1 MRILTATIGITAWL
15 SCLLAGCAGVTS
27 TDVGKEEFD
36 SKCVICHGV
45 SGKGDGPQALTL
57 TKKPADLTVLAKN
70 NGGVFP
76 ASRVHEIIDGR
87 LEVAAHG
94 QRAMPVWGDEFLVQE
109 TDRPQDVSEETFL
122 KREARVNGRIKA
134 LVDYLARLQDMN

>member
-1 MRILTATIGITAWL
+1 MKILMATIGITAWL
-15 SCLLAGCAGVTS
+15 SCLLAGCAGVATS
-27 TDVGKEEFD
+27 DVGKEEFET
-36 SKCVICHGV
+36 KCVICHGV

-57 TKKPADLTVLAKN
+57 AKKPADLTMLAKN

-94 QRAMPVWGDEFLVQE
+94 PRSMPVWGDEFLVQE
-109 TDRPQDVSEETFL
+109 TERPQDVSEETFL
-122 KREARVNGRIKA
+122 KREVRVNGRIKA
-134 LVDYLARLQDMN
+134 LVDYLARLQDMK

>member
-1 MRILTATIGITAWL
+1 LRILTATIGITAWL

-94 QRAMPVWGDEFLVQE
+94 PRAMPVWGDEFLVQE

>member
-1 MRILTATIGITAWL
+1 LKILRATIGITAWL
-15 SCLLAGCAGVTS
+15 SCLLAGCVDLATK
-27 TDVGKEEFD
+27 DVGKEEYET
-36 SKCVICHGV
+36 KCVICHGV
-45 SGKGDGPQALTL
+45 SGKGDGPQALAL
-57 TKKPADLTVLAKN
+57 AIKPADLTMLAKN

-94 QRAMPVWGDEFLVQE
+94 PRLMPVWGDEFLIQE

-122 KREARVNGRIKA
+122 QREARVNGRIKA
-134 LVDYLARLQDMN
+134 LVDYLARLQDMD